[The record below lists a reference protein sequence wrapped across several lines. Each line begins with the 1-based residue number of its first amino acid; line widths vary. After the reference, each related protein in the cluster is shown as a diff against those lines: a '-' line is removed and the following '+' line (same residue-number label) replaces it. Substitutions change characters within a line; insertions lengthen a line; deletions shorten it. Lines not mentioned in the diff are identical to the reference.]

1 MAAAT
6 VWNDL
11 NYVGEIYTSSATNTP
26 LLQAIGGLNGV
37 QETNNFEFPVAQTY
51 DQTAVAQP
59 AITETASQSAASIT
73 TLTRT
78 QYKNVCQIHYEA
90 VSASYAKLSTM
101 GRISGI
107 ATAGTTPTPTSELD
121 FQIAKTLEKIARDF
135 DYSCIQ
141 GSYAISTNAGVAS
154 TTRGLNEAAASGTT
168 IAAGGATLNKT
179 LIQKLLRDMFGNG
192 AQFRVPTFVVN
203 AFQKQMLSAL
213 YGYAP
218 TDRNVGGVNIKQ
230 IETDFGN
237 VGVMLEPFQSTSV
250 LLLADLAVCSV
261 VSQPVPDKGHLFYE
275 PLAKTVAAESGQ
287 VYGQLGLDHGPYF
300 AHGSITGLA
309 TS

>member
-11 NYVGEIYTSSATNTP
+11 NYVGTIFTSSATNTP

-37 QETNNFEFPVAQTY
+37 SETNNFEFPVAQTY
-51 DQTAVAQP
+51 DQTPVDQP
-59 AITETASQSAASIT
+59 AVTETATQSAPTIT

-78 QYKNVCQIHYEA
+78 QYKNVCQIHYEG

-121 FQIAKTLEKIARDF
+121 FQIAKALEKVSRDF

-141 GSYAISTNAGVAS
+141 GSYAISDSASVAS

-168 IAAGGATLNKT
+168 IAAGGATLSKT
-179 LIQKLLRDMFGNG
+179 LIQKLLREMFGNG
-192 AQFRVPTFVVN
+192 AQFRNPVFVVN
-203 AFQKQMLSAL
+203 AFQKQMLSSL

-237 VGVMLEPFQSTSV
+237 VGVMLEAFQSTSV

-261 VSQPVPDKGHLFYE
+261 VSQPVPGKGHLFYE
-275 PLAKTVAAESGQ
+275 PIAKTVAAETGQ
-287 VYGQLGLDHGPYF
+287 LYGQLGLDHGPYF
-300 AHGSITGLA
+300 AHGSISGLA